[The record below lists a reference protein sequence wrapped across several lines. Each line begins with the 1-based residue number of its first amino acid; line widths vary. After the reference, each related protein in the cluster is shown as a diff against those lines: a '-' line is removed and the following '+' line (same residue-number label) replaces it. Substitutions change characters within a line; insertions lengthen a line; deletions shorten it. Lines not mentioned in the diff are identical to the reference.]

1 MARNIFTTPIKKY
14 CRGYRMT
21 DVAICIQAR
30 TNNTRL
36 PGKCLADINGM
47 PMFDRVLIAA
57 EKSASYINNGG
68 DKAIKV
74 GCFLLLPENDPL
86 IEKYNHRFKTKL
98 ITGSEDDVL
107 GRYLVAVKSTN
118 ADYFVRITS
127 DCPLIPPYLITKH
140 IVNAVNYNYD
150 YVSNVHPEVRMAPD
164 GWDCEVISKRLMLW
178 AGENAEKQ
186 YDREH
191 VTTILRSN
199 PPTWAKRACVMS
211 HGEFSTL
218 KISVDTQE
226 DLDYVRNY
234 HRVISQKIDKARD
247 KNICDGFFVI

>member
-1 MARNIFTTPIKKY
+1 
-14 CRGYRMT
+14 MT

-47 PMFDRVLIAA
+47 PMLDRVLIAA

-107 GRYLVAVKSTN
+107 GRYMVAVKSTG

-127 DCPLIPPYLITKH
+127 DCPLIPVINLVLNRWLYFSIKGSFSG
-140 IVNAVNYNYD
+140 
-150 YVSNVHPEVRMAPD
+150 SN
-164 GWDCEVISKRLMLW
+164 K
-178 AGENAEKQ
+178 KQ
-186 YDREH
+186 P
-191 VTTILRSN
+191 TFIALS
-199 PPTWAKRACVMS
+199 PPLFM
-211 HGEFSTL
+211 
-218 KISVDTQE
+218 
-226 DLDYVRNY
+226 
-234 HRVISQKIDKARD
+234 
-247 KNICDGFFVI
+247 